1 MVIGT
6 LALLAIPVILIVLLL
21 IKSII
26 KLPFSILKILVV
38 IFVVW
43 IVITAVNGGFS
54 DVISS
59 ISQPQISQK
68 DGKLNYTLAF
78 NENVLDLA
86 AYPDIE
92 ELEVNINS
100 ILSTI
105 KLKVPENCIISLT
118 VNGAGVTIVKS
129 DGTEETLPI
138 GTKKTS
144 VGSGSRIIYMTLN
157 GAFMKL
163 IQE

>member
-78 NENVLDLA
+78 NEKVLDLA
-86 AYPDIE
+86 GYPDIE

>member
-6 LALLAIPVILIVLLL
+6 LALLAIPVVAILLL
-21 IKSII
+21 LVKSII
-26 KLPFSILKILVV
+26 KIPFSILKILIIILAVW
-38 IFVVW
+38 FVF
-43 IVITAVNGGFS
+43 TAVNGGLN

-78 NENVLDLA
+78 SDNVLDLT
-86 AYPDIE
+86 AYPNIE

-100 ILSTI
+100 ILSNI
-105 KLKVPENCIISLT
+105 KLIVPEDCIISIT
-118 VNGAGVTIVKS
+118 VYGAGVTVQKS
-129 DGTEETLPI
+129 DGTQDTLPI
-138 GTKKTS
+138 GTKKTA

-163 IQE
+163 IQQ